1 MPWVSGSKR
10 RESSE
15 LPLPAGWEEARD
27 YDGRVFFIDH
37 NTRQTSWIDPRDR
50 ITKPLTFADCVGD
63 ELPLGWEEVYDQQVG
78 VYYIDHINK
87 TTQIEN
93 PRTQW
98 RQEQERMLKEYLV
111 VAQEALNAKKE
122 MYLVKQQRLELAQ
135 QEMLRLDELS
145 GDNHSITSTFSGS
158 SSSAK
163 YDPDQIKVEI
173 ACKREREDKC
183 EIIIKGSGK
192 G

>member
-1 MPWVSGSKR
+1 
-10 RESSE
+10 
-15 LPLPAGWEEARD
+15 
-27 YDGRVFFIDH
+27 
-37 NTRQTSWIDPRDR
+37 
-50 ITKPLTFADCVGD
+50 
-63 ELPLGWEEVYDQQVG
+63 
-78 VYYIDHINK
+78 

-145 GDNHSITSTFSGS
+145 GDNHSITSSKARHCLPSECMYSPTLCKMGWREWSG
-158 SSSAK
+158 
-163 YDPDQIKVEI
+163 E
-173 ACKREREDKC
+173 KRMNLRILC
-183 EIIIKGSGK
+183 EQTLS
-192 G
+192 